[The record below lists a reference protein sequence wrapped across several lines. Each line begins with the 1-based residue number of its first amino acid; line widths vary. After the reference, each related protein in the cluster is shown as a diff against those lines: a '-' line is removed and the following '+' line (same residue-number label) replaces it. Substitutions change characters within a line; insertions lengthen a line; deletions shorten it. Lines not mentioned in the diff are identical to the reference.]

1 MLYVREINVFRDYD
15 RDEIVTAIYFSDYPY
30 VVLTDETRRRIF
42 NNYDEAVKALKEF
55 NSIVKK

>member
-15 RDEIVTAIYFSDYPY
+15 RDEIVVAICFSNYPY

-42 NNYDEAVKALKEF
+42 NNYDEAVKALNEF
-55 NSIVKK
+55 NSIVEK